1 MGRWYITQQHVTGTR
16 KIIDDRAT
24 VRSIAEPNDHRHLTR
39 LRSDS
44 DDLVVAQVVIAVEQ
58 ARGPVLRFKVRLEL
72 VEVDRVVLVR
82 DRLDEL
88 VRDLSAKKQT
98 RCAGQLLDSEVQGE

>member
-1 MGRWYITQQHVTGTR
+1 MLLRQQARTR

-24 VRSIAEPNDHRHLTR
+24 VLGIAKLNDHLHLTR

-44 DDLVVAQVVIAVEQ
+44 DDLVVAQVVVAVEQ
-58 ARGPVLRFKVRLEL
+58 ARRPVLRLQVRLEL
-72 VEVDRVVLVR
+72 VEVDRVVLIR

-88 VRDLSAKKQT
+88 ARDLLPKT
-98 RCAGQLLDSEVQGE
+98 RCSGQLLDSEV